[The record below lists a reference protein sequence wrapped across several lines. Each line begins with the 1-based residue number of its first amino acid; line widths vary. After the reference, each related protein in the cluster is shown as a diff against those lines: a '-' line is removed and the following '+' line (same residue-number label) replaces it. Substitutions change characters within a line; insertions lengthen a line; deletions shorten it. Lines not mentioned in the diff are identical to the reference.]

1 MKLNEEQAKHL
12 ADTARLVAIA
22 QFASFGYTSFAEQQ
36 YLMTILSALVFA
48 EFESLALLLL
58 GDK

>member
-22 QFASFGYTSFAEQQ
+22 QFAAFGYTSFAEQQ

>member
-1 MKLNEEQAKHL
+1 MRLNKEQSKHL

-22 QFASFGYTSFAEQQ
+22 QFAAFGYTALTEQQ
-36 YLMTILSALVFA
+36 YLMTLLSTLVFV
-48 EFESLALLLL
+48 EFESMALFLL